1 MTTKKIITRFA
12 PSPTGFLHIG
22 GARTA
27 LFNYY
32 FAKHAE
38 INGNAAEFHLRIED
52 TDKARSNDEATKAI
66 LDGLHWLGLSY
77 DGDVIYQSRRVED
90 HAKAAKALLESG
102 HAYRCPLDGDAL
114 EAEREKCRDAGTAF
128 RSSYR
133 DKKSETG
140 AIRFRV
146 PDGETHLSDHVQGEI
161 TWDNNELDDLV
172 LMRADGTP
180 TYMLAVIVD
189 DHDMGVTHVIR
200 GDDHLINAA
209 RQQQIYKAL
218 GWDVPD
224 WAHVPL
230 IHGPDGKKLSK
241 RHGALGVEAYRDM
254 GYLPSGLR
262 NYLVKLGWAHG
273 DDELFFNDS
282 DIAEAFT
289 LEGINASPSRLDFD
303 KMDHINSQHIAQM
316 DDMDLFTA
324 ALPFMNEVD
333 KTEEK
338 LKRFRAAMPT
348 LKPRSK
354 TLKELVVQ
362 ADYLLAERPLTL
374 EGKTAKPLEREG
386 ALQLLAA
393 LTLRLKGVK
402 DGTWA
407 ADELQQLLTDIATEN
422 DIGFGRIGQPV
433 RAALTGGKP
442 SPDLSVVMALLGKE
456 ECLGRLSDCLSALSD
471 H

>member
-32 FAKHAE
+32 FAKHV
-38 INGNAAEFHLRIED
+38 GGEFHLRIED
-52 TDKARSNDEATKAI
+52 TDKARSTDEATQAI
-66 LDGLHWLGLSY
+66 LDGLDWLGLSY
-77 DGDVIYQSRRVED
+77 DGEIVYQSRRAAD

-102 HAYRCPLDGDAL
+102 HAYRCPLAGDEL
-114 EAEREKCRDAGTAF
+114 DAEREKCRNAGTSF
-128 RSSYR
+128 RSPYR
-133 DKKSETG
+133 DKNSDVG

-146 PDGETHLSDHVQGEI
+146 PDGETRLKDHVQGDI

-218 GWDVPD
+218 GWDVPE

-254 GYLPSGLR
+254 GYLPSSLR

-273 DDELFFNDS
+273 DDELFFDDA
-282 DIAEAFT
+282 DIAKVFT
-289 LEGINASPSRLDFD
+289 LDGINASPARLDFD
-303 KMDHINSQHIAQM
+303 KMDYINSQHIAQM
-316 DDMDLFTA
+316 EESDLFTE

-338 LKRFRAAMPT
+338 LKRFRAAIPT
-348 LKPRSK
+348 LKPRAK
-354 TLKELVVQ
+354 TLKELIVQ

-393 LTLRLKGVK
+393 LTLRLKGVE
-402 DGTWA
+402 DSAWA
-407 ADELQQLLTDIATEN
+407 ADKLQQLLTDIATEN

-456 ECLGRLSDCLSALSD
+456 ECVGRLSDCLTALSD
-471 H
+471 D